1 MSVTGRTVGISA
13 VVLTV
18 FITGGVE
25 EASEGV
31 WPESMGGG
39 GVGEGKTVSVL
50 GGVGGRGDIS
60 LTQGDVGSNCSCS
73 GSITGGMGESLFE
86 GVDVDCSTISNWVG
100 MSEFALM
107 EGGRSVEMWQ
117 SGTGTGEGVGDGGR
131 LSCMDGV
138 GDSAR
143 GDSGKGG
150 SIVRVTS
157 LISFSIGLGDSNV
170 ELGGGSMVGVVQ
182 IWEEASTVWGRGG
195 VERSNEG
202 EGVAADSFVREGP
215 MPFNSGLAEFFN
227 GSTDSSTTD

>member
-50 GGVGGRGDIS
+50 GGVEGRGDIS
-60 LTQGDVGSNCSCS
+60 LTQGDVGSSCS

-107 EGGRSVEMWQ
+107 EGGRSVEM
-117 SGTGTGEGVGDGGR
+117 
-131 LSCMDGV
+131 
-138 GDSAR
+138 
-143 GDSGKGG
+143 
-150 SIVRVTS
+150 
-157 LISFSIGLGDSNV
+157 
-170 ELGGGSMVGVVQ
+170 
-182 IWEEASTVWGRGG
+182 
-195 VERSNEG
+195 
-202 EGVAADSFVREGP
+202 
-215 MPFNSGLAEFFN
+215 
-227 GSTDSSTTD
+227 